1 MSANAGTL
9 TAVVRLVGTLPRPK
23 PGPDVERI
31 ATERERLMAR
41 YLRDRDSVALDIA
54 MRRLDSQEQ
63 AMQERETPDAVPTDV
78 AARYLGELAATWR
91 EAEGGPGRAL
101 LAQALFE
108 RIDVLGFAEATV
120 TLTEHA
126 SRHGFGAVLP
136 EEIGIPVSGRGERS
150 QPDTIRVIIHGTS
163 ALLAESPGVPI
174 RKQLSGCPTAD
185 CAPSVLGLP
194 WC

>member
-1 MSANAGTL
+1 VVEGLLNHVSANAGTL
-9 TAVVRLVGTLPRPK
+9 TAVVRRVGTLPRPK

-31 ATERERLMAR
+31 STERERLMSR
-41 YLRDRDSVALDIA
+41 YLRDRDSVALDTA
-54 MRRLDSQEQ
+54 MRRLDHQEQ
-63 AMQERETPDAVPTDV
+63 AIGERETPDAVP
-78 AARYLGELAATWR
+78 TWR

-136 EEIGIPVSGRGERS
+136 EEIGILVSGRGERS
-150 QPDTIRVIIHGTS
+150 RAYTFQLRYEIAPAVGRT
-163 ALLAESPGVPI
+163 AEV
-174 RKQLSGCPTAD
+174 A
-185 CAPSVLGLP
+185 
-194 WC
+194 